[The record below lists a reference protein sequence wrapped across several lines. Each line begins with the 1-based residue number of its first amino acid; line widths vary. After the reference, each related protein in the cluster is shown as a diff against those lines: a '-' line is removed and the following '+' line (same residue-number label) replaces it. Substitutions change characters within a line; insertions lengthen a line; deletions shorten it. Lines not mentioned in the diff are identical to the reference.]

1 MTVRNADS
9 NKRKGND
16 MTLAL
21 SGPDNVK
28 FDKRYHVQTEA
39 TMQMMMKNSRKQ
51 QGLSNESPTQT
62 PHS

>member
-1 MTVRNADS
+1 MTAGNDS

-28 FDKRYHVQTEA
+28 QDKRYRVQTEA
-39 TMQMMMKNSRKQ
+39 TMDFMMKNSRKQ
-51 QGLSNESPTQT
+51 QALSNESPTEDTQG
-62 PHS
+62 